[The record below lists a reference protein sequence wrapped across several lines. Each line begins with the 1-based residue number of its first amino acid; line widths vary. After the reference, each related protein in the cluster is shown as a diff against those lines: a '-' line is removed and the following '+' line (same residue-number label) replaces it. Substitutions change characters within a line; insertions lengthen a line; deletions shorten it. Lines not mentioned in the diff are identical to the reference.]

1 MNFGY
6 NNMNIFSYNLE
17 NLEKVPQVHILFNL
31 KNKEG
36 AIQSHSL
43 KQKMDLDLSY

>member
-1 MNFGY
+1 
-6 NNMNIFSYNLE
+6 MNIFSYNLE

-36 AIQSHSL
+36 AIETNSL